1 MAASTRFRLVQN
13 SLFDDTL
20 VVLDKQEKVFLK
32 CIASYNGNNVAYDKI
47 KREFEVGKALQG
59 ILPIPSYEL
68 VECDIAYLKQYF
80 GTDMKLEVEMDG
92 CANIL
97 RFDIF
102 DPTDTENDYNRAE
115 NIDDYKCRMLKS
127 TAIEGKSLREYVK
140 NCSYNDFRNVFNQL
154 FEIFIRVK
162 GRFTHNDLH
171 MDNIIVDST
180 NKIFLIDLDR
190 SFCIAGKKDINGE
203 QEYVKDEKNNNNI
216 MENGD
221 TGEQAYVK
229 TDEHNNIMENDFTE
243 PNFGMVNQYFWVHD
257 IFQLIFSI
265 LAQLNLFQARTW
277 MKQFEE
283 KWYDVAVQDL
293 ASYLLQRYNVS
304 QNEIDIEIQKIIS
317 VGFKPK
323 SVNVFRS
330 LYATYFNKFTIK
342 RIVYTEL
349 SVFVHHSS
357 EDNLLECLLQS
368 DNTKNLTPAQTEIS
382 KYLYTLLE
390 KFNLE
395 ADDFTYFHQ
404 CIKPKEKFLQMD
416 IEQLTILYQLRSTPI
431 KKPTNNQYN

>member
-1 MAASTRFRLVQN
+1 MAANTRFKLFQN

-92 CANIL
+92 CPNIL

-102 DPTDTENDYNRAE
+102 DPTDTDNDYNIAE
-115 NIDDYKCRMLKS
+115 HMDDYKCRMLKS

-154 FEIFIRVK
+154 FEIFISVK

-171 MDNIIVDST
+171 MDNIIVDPT

-190 SFCIAGKKDINGE
+190 SFCMVAGKKDINGDIDG
-203 QEYVKDEKNNNNI
+203 QEYVKDENNNI
-216 MENGD
+216 MNN
-221 TGEQAYVK
+221 EQEYVK
-229 TDEHNNIMENDFTE
+229 IDENNYIMENDFTE

-257 IFQLIFSI
+257 IFQLIFST
-265 LAQLNLFQARTW
+265 LAQLNLNKAKTW
-277 MKQFEE
+277 MRQFEE

-293 ASYLLQRYNVS
+293 ASYLLKRYNVS

-317 VGFKPK
+317 AGYKPK

-349 SVFVHHSS
+349 SLFVQNSS

-368 DNTKNLTPAQTEIS
+368 DGIKILTPAQTEIS
-382 KYLYTLLE
+382 NYLYTLLE

-416 IEQLTILYQLRSTPI
+416 IEQFYTNFIKSQTKNKIQPI
-431 KKPTNNQYN
+431 P